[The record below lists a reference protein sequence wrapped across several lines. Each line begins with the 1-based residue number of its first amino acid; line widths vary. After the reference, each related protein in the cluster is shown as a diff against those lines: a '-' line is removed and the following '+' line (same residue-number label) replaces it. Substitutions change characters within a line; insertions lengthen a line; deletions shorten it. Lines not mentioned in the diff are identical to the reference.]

1 MTSDICT
8 RCGEDHLGDCQ
19 PCEGLG
25 CKSTVE
31 EINIESWEITGKILC
46 ADCVE
51 AAFESGA
58 EEYPHPRTDEAWRRH
73 AE

>member
-1 MTSDICT
+1 MTTCP
-8 RCGEDHLGDCQ
+8 R
-19 PCEGLG
+19 

-31 EINIESWEITGKILC
+31 EVNIESWEITGKILC

-58 EEYPHPRTDEAWRRH
+58 EEYPDPRTDEDWKRH